1 MSHFS
6 DCITQLRK
14 ERNLTQKEVADAFSL
29 SRQTVSNWEKG
40 KITPHIDVLAKI
52 AAYFGITTDFLLG
65 NETYTTQYEEMYR
78 QEGYYWGS
86 EINRLA
92 HEVLRLMPPVRPL
105 RLLDVGC
112 GEGQAAVFFA
122 RNGYHVAAVDIAKSG
137 LEKGR
142 KLAQTAGVRVNFIH
156 GDLLH
161 HDLADEYDIIYST
174 DVLEYV
180 PPEKR
185 ERVLRGFREH
195 TVLGGLNVLDVFV
208 EKSFIETAPD
218 WEHGKE
224 YFWQSG
230 ELFSH
235 YRENWKLELCE
246 ETIFDCGSAGIPHQH
261 CMDMMIARRMA

>member
-1 MSHFS
+1 MSYFS
-6 DCITQLRK
+6 DCITRLRK

-29 SRQTVSNWEKG
+29 SRQTVSNWETG
-40 KITPHIDVLAKI
+40 KIEPSIGVLTKI
-52 AAYFGITTDFLLG
+52 AAYFGITTDLLLG
-65 NETYTTQYEEMYR
+65 NETYTTQYEGKYR
-78 QEGYYWGS
+78 QEGFYWGS
-86 EINRLA
+86 TINRLA
-92 HEVLRLMPPVRPL
+92 HEVLRLMPPERPL

-122 RNGYHVAAVDIAKSG
+122 RNGYHVAAFDIAQSG

-142 KLAQTAGVRVNFIH
+142 KLAQAAGVHVNFFH

-161 HDLADEYDIIYST
+161 HDLAGEYDIIYST

-180 PPEKR
+180 PPQKR

-195 TVLGGLNVLDVFV
+195 TAPGGLNVLDAFV

-224 YFWQSG
+224 YYWQSG

-235 YRENWKLELCE
+235 YRKDWKFELCE
-246 ETIFDCGSAGIPHQH
+246 ESIFDCDSAGIPHQH